1 MKTLLKYTTEFAW
14 AMVPVLGLLA
24 LVAWEHW
31 PAYQRVSAVLA
42 AQEAA
47 PPTPTT
53 DDSLGGLLNEETA
66 PKTTADENAPPR
78 SIFAQIIDF
87 MSDAEFVTYLGLT
100 GETAEQL
107 DQEENEFVKTVQS
120 NPQIFEAHLHEAVAK
135 QANITSQSLAN
146 TFGENW
152 ASLVDTNSFAVQ
164 MRIFHVAE
172 QEALRR
178 TKKGQ
183 LTDQQQE
190 AANMKRFLA
199 SERERYQSQTD
210 GVQQRLL
217 KNDRERE
224 KRYPHNEK
232 YKYERM
238 KSELRL
244 AQAQAAFELHRP
256 LWVHLG
262 FLPEDETNKQDQTLQ
277 YIDLISMS
285 VRIYDEAQKKKQELW
300 DAADPQLRAWITAEE
315 AKQAAFDDREFTL
328 TTEAEIESWWTLWVR
343 DFDLAA
349 SIAMDDAKFALWRA
363 SVNEAA
369 APPAQNPG
377 GLLLEETSPLP
388 APVTNTDDGGET
400 SPPPSP
406 GSEEET
412 TSGGLGDDATPGSDS
427 PTVPGGL
434 ESGSEGE

>member
-1 MKTLLKYTTEFAW
+1 MKTLLKFTHELAW
-14 AMVPVLGLLA
+14 ILGPVMVAMLA
-24 LVAWEHW
+24 ILAWEHW
-31 PAYQRVSAVLA
+31 PAHQRVTTFLA
-42 AQEAA
+42 AQEAG
-47 PPTPTT
+47 PPPQAT
-53 DDSLGGLLNEETA
+53 DDSLGGLLNEETPA
-66 PKTTADENAPPR
+66 ETSADENAPPR
-78 SIFAQIIDF
+78 SLFAQLLDSL
-87 MSDAEFVTYLGLT
+87 SDEEFAVYLGLT

-107 DQEENEFVKTVQS
+107 DKKEAEFLKTVQS
-120 NPQIFEAHLHEAVAK
+120 NPELFEAHLHEAIAK
-135 QANITSQSLAN
+135 HAAITRQSLAN
-146 TFGENW
+146 LVGENW
-152 ASLVDTNSFAVQ
+152 ASTVDTNSLAVQ
-164 MRIFHVAE
+164 MSIFYFAE
-172 QEALRR
+172 QDALER

-190 AANMKRFLA
+190 AADMKKLLA
-199 SERERYQSQTD
+199 RERKNYQSQTD
-210 GVQQRLL
+210 GVWQGLL

-224 KRYPHNEK
+224 KRNPHNEK

-244 AQAQAAFELHRP
+244 AQEQARFELHRP

-277 YIDLISMS
+277 YIDLLSMS
-285 VRIYDEAQKKKQELW
+285 NRLAREARKKEQELW

-315 AKQAAFDDREFTL
+315 EKEWAFDDRAATL
-328 TTEAEIESWWTLWVR
+328 TNEAEIESWYTLWVR
-343 DFDLAA
+343 DFELAA

-369 APPAQNPG
+369 APPAPNPG

-388 APVTNTDDGGET
+388 APVTNTDAGGET

-412 TSGGLGDDATPGSDS
+412 TSGGNLGDDATPGIDG
-427 PTVPGGL
+427 VQQ
-434 ESGSEGE
+434 